1 MIINT
6 PAETMQII
14 PSKAIAKH
22 LLAIGAVKINLKE
35 LFTWTSGIKSP
46 IYCDNR
52 IINSKVDVRNAVTN
66 EFSDVIATRFL
77 DKTDLIA
84 GVATGGMTYGVL
96 IANKLNLPFVY
107 VRSERKEHGLK
118 KVVEGYFEQGD
129 RVVLIEDHISTGK
142 SSIQAVEHLREE
154 GLEVICLLSIMTYGF
169 KGAAQAFNDKNIP
182 FASIC
187 DLDTVLEV
195 ALEQGSLS
203 KQDVNTILEFRES
216 PKTWGPN
223 KG

>member
-1 MIINT
+1 MIIKT
-6 PAETMQII
+6 PSKPMQIT
-14 PSKAIAKH
+14 PSKTIAKH
-22 LLAIGAVKINLKE
+22 LLAIGAVQINLKD

-77 DKTDLIA
+77 PNTDLIA

-96 IANKLNLPFVY
+96 IANKLNMPFVY

-118 KVVEGYFEQGD
+118 KVVEGYFQKGD
-129 RVVLIEDHISTGK
+129 KVVLIEDHISTGI
-142 SSIQAVEHLREE
+142 SSIRAVDHLREE
-154 GLEVICLLSIMTYGF
+154 GLEVLSLLSIMTYGF
-169 KGAAQAFNDKNIP
+169 KGAAQAFNEKNIP

-195 ALEQGSLS
+195 ALEQGSLNR
-203 KQDVNTILEFRES
+203 QEVNTVLEFRES